1 MNILVTGGTGFL
13 GSHLCKR
20 LCESGNN
27 VFCLDNNYTGNISNV
42 KELVNKPNF
51 HFMHHDIINPIILN
65 NDIDQIFHLACPASP
80 PKYQKDPIYTAKT
93 CFMGSLNV
101 LEFARMKNAVCLLSS
116 TSEIYGEPEI
126 SPQVE
131 TYRGNVN
138 TLGIRSCYDEGK
150 RIAETLFMDFNRF
163 YNVETRIIRIFNTYG
178 PYMDKGDGR
187 VITNFINQAL
197 MGKDITIYGTGS
209 QTRSFCYVT
218 DLIDG
223 MIKCMNG
230 KYIKP
235 INLGNPNELSIVE
248 LAKKILSLLKSES
261 IIIYKDLPEDD
272 PTNRNPNI
280 NLAKF
285 LLNWE
290 PKIDLDEGL
299 KKTIKYFIETYRE

>member
-13 GSHLCKR
+13 GSHLCKK
-20 LCESGNN
+20 LCELGNN
-27 VFCLDNNYTGNISNV
+27 VFCLDNNYTGKVSNIQNLLD
-42 KELVNKPNF
+42 KQNF
-51 HFMHHDIINPIILN
+51 HYIHHDIINPIILN

-93 CFMGSLNV
+93 CFIGSLNV
-101 LEFARMKNAVCLLSS
+101 LEFARKKNAVCLLSS

-178 PYMDKGDGR
+178 PFMDKNDGR

-197 MGKDITIYGTGS
+197 RGKNITIYGAGS

-223 MIKCMNG
+223 MMKSMNSN
-230 KYIKP
+230 YVKP
-235 INLGNPNELSIVE
+235 INLGNPNELSIVK
-248 LAKKILSLLKSES
+248 LAQKILGLIKSDS
-261 IIIYKDLPEDD
+261 RIIYKELPEDD
-272 PTNRNPNI
+272 PTHRKPNI
-280 NLAKF
+280 HLARV
-285 LLNWE
+285 LLDWE
-290 PKIDLDEGL
+290 PKIDLTDGL
-299 KKTIKYFIETYRE
+299 KKTINYFIETYHE

>member
-13 GSHLCKR
+13 GSHLCKK
-20 LCESGNN
+20 LCELGNN
-27 VFCLDNNYTGNISNV
+27 VFCLDNNYTGKVSNINN
-42 KELVNKPNF
+42 LLNKPNF
-51 HFMHHDIINPIILN
+51 HYIHHDIINPIILN
-65 NDIDQIFHLACPASP
+65 INIDQIFHLACPASP

-93 CFMGSLNV
+93 CFIGSLNV
-101 LEFARMKNAVCLLSS
+101 LEFARRKNAVCLLSS

-163 YNVETRIIRIFNTYG
+163 YDVETRIIRIFNTYG
-178 PYMDKGDGR
+178 PYMDKSDGR

-197 MGKDITIYGTGS
+197 RGKNITIYGSGA

-223 MIKCMNG
+223 MMKCMNS
-230 KYIKP
+230 KYVKP
-235 INLGNPNELSIVE
+235 INLGNPNELSIVK
-248 LAKKILSLLKSES
+248 LAQKILGLIKSES
-261 IIIYKDLPEDD
+261 RIIYKDLPEDD
-272 PTNRNPNI
+272 PTHRKPNI
-280 NLAKF
+280 HLAKV
-285 LLNWE
+285 LLDWE
-290 PKIDLDEGL
+290 PTIDLTEGL
-299 KKTIKYFIETYRE
+299 KKTINYFIETYHE

>member
-13 GSHLCKR
+13 GSHLCKK
-20 LCESGNN
+20 LCELGNN
-27 VFCLDNNYTGNISNV
+27 VFCLDNNYTGKVSNIQNLLD
-42 KELVNKPNF
+42 KQNF
-51 HFMHHDIINPIILN
+51 HYIHHDIINPIILN
-65 NDIDQIFHLACPASP
+65 NNIDQIFHLACPASP

-93 CFMGSLNV
+93 CFIGSLNV
-101 LEFARMKNAVCLLSS
+101 LEFARRKNAVCLLSS

-178 PYMDKGDGR
+178 PYMDKNDGR

-197 MGKDITIYGTGS
+197 RGKDITIYGAGT

-223 MIKCMNG
+223 MIKCMNSN
-230 KYIKP
+230 YVKP
-235 INLGNPNELSIVE
+235 INLGNPNELSIVK
-248 LAKKILSLLKSES
+248 LAQKILGLIKSDS
-261 IIIYKDLPEDD
+261 RIIYKDLPEDD
-272 PTNRNPNI
+272 PTHRKPNI
-280 NLAKF
+280 HLARV
-285 LLNWE
+285 LLEWE
-290 PKIDLDEGL
+290 PKIDLNDGL
-299 KKTIKYFIETYRE
+299 KKTIAYFIETYH

>member
-13 GSHLCKR
+13 GSHLCKK
-20 LCESGNN
+20 LCELGNN
-27 VFCLDNNYTGNISNV
+27 VFCLDNNYTGKVSNIQNLLD
-42 KELVNKPNF
+42 KQNF
-51 HFMHHDIINPIILN
+51 HYIQHDIINPIILN
-65 NDIDQIFHLACPASP
+65 NNIDQIFHLACPASP

-93 CFMGSLNV
+93 CFIGSLNV
-101 LEFARMKNAVCLLSS
+101 LEFARKKNAVCLLSS

-178 PYMDKGDGR
+178 PFMDKNDGR

-197 MGKDITIYGTGS
+197 RGKDITIYGAGT

-218 DLIDG
+218 DLING
-223 MIKCMNG
+223 MIKCMNSN
-230 KYIKP
+230 YVKP
-235 INLGNPNELSIVE
+235 INLGNPNELSIVK
-248 LAKKILSLLKSES
+248 LAQKILGLIKSDS
-261 IIIYKDLPEDD
+261 RIIYKDLPEDD
-272 PTNRNPNI
+272 PTHRKPNI
-280 NLAKF
+280 HLARV
-285 LLNWE
+285 LLEWE
-290 PKIDLDEGL
+290 PKIDLNDGL
-299 KKTIKYFIETYRE
+299 KKTIAYFIETYH